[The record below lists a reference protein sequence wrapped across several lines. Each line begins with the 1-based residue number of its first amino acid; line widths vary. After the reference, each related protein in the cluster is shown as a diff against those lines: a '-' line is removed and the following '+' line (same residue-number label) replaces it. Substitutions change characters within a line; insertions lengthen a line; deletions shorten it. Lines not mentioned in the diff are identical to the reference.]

1 MFLIIIKQSVLKI
14 WNVKFLTRQ
23 KIDNQIFRED
33 HCFMNVFLLTFFKRC
48 GDPQKVSPAGKAT
61 FSF

>member
-1 MFLIIIKQSVLKI
+1 MY
-14 WNVKFLTRQ
+14 KFLTRQ

-33 HCFMNVFLLTFFKRC
+33 HCFMNVFLLTFFRK
-48 GDPQKVSPAGKAT
+48 KVSPAGKAT